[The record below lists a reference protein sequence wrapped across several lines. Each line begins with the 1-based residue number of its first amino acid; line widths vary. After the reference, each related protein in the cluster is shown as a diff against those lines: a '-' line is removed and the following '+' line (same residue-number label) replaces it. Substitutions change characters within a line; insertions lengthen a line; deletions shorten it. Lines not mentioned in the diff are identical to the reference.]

1 MTQEDQSSVHS
12 HAGFAGLHSHE
23 GGAPHWHDEFGEHLF
38 EDLSAEEFAA
48 RQLDW
53 RKHNV
58 QIVTVGIDIGS
69 STSHLMFS
77 KIYLQLVG
85 EAPDVRAVIV
95 AREILYQSPIW
106 LTPYLPDNTIDMMAL
121 DEMFAEAYGAVD
133 ATREHIDTG
142 AIIITGEAL
151 KRDNARV
158 IAALFS
164 REAGQ
169 FVVASAGHH
178 MEAVLAANGS
188 GTVARSRRDQ
198 RTLLNVD
205 IGGGTTKLALV
216 LDGQIVETAAVAIG
230 ARLIARDGEG
240 RLTRVD
246 GPARTVA
253 DELGITL
260 TLGEPLA
267 PADEQRIVQTW
278 TEILAGLIQRKPPEG
293 LAAKLMLTDP
303 LPASP
308 RPQALTFSGGVSEYI
323 FQREERDFGDLGLP
337 FAKALRNALNRNSF
351 GLPAIID
358 PNLGIRAT
366 AVGASQFNVQG
377 GVNAYVSDE
386 AILPLMNVPVLI
398 PRVELSDD
406 VPARELADAVAAAIR
421 DALVRADLAEG
432 EQGVALTFEL
442 PGGEAHEAVVQALAE
457 GIRGALPRTTAGSAP
472 LVLVVNQGVSNT
484 FVMPDQDFHVLKEQ
498 RPAVRLGTTLREG
511 LGLPGQVVAMES
523 VRLSEFDFVDVGQ
536 MMHPSEVV
544 PVTVKSLLFAGGLDR
559 RSVKQALI
567 DAVMKR

>member
-1 MTQEDQSSVHS
+1 MTQDNQNGVHGHS
-12 HAGFAGLHSHE
+12 GFAGLHSHD

-85 EAPDVRAVIV
+85 EAPDVRSVVV

-106 LTPYLPDNTIDMMAL
+106 LTPYLPDNTIDIAAL
-121 DEMFAEAYGAVD
+121 DEFFAEAYGAVD

-142 AIIITGEAL
+142 AIILTGEAL
-151 KRDNARV
+151 KRVNART
-158 IAALFS
+158 IATLFAQ
-164 REAGQ
+164 EAGQ
-169 FVVASAGHH
+169 FVCATAGHH

-216 LDGQIVETAAVAIG
+216 LDGHIIATAAVAVG
-230 ARLIARDGEG
+230 ARQIARDAEG
-240 RLTRVD
+240 RLTRID
-246 GPARTVA
+246 GPARIVA

-267 PADEQRIVQTW
+267 PADEQRIVQAW
-278 TEILAGLIQRKPPEG
+278 TDILAGLIQRKPPEG
-293 LAAKLMLTDP
+293 LAAKLILTDP
-303 LPASP
+303 LPAAP
-308 RPQALTFSGGVSEYI
+308 RAQALTFSGGVSEYV
-323 FQREERDFGDLGLP
+323 FQREEADFGDLGLP
-337 FAKALRNALNRNSF
+337 LAKAIRTALNRNTF

-386 AILPLMNVPVLI
+386 SVLPLVNVPVLAPSI
-398 PRVELSDD
+398 ELDGDVTVE
-406 VPARELADAVAAAIR
+406 AVAVSIR
-421 DALVRADLAEG
+421 DALTRADLAEG
-432 EQGVALTFEL
+432 EHAIALTFDL
-442 PGGEAHEAVVQALAE
+442 PGKDAHEPLVQLLGE
-457 GIRGALPRTTAGSAP
+457 GIRSALPSTASGTVP
-472 LVLVVNQGVSNT
+472 LIVVVNQGVANR
-484 FVMPDQDFHVLKEQ
+484 FVTPDQDMHVLREQ
-498 RPAVRLGTTLREG
+498 RPAARLGRLLKGE
-511 LGLPGQVVAMES
+511 LGVACGVVAMEG
-523 VRLSEFDFVDVGQ
+523 VHLAEFDFIDVAP

-567 DAVMKR
+567 DAALKR